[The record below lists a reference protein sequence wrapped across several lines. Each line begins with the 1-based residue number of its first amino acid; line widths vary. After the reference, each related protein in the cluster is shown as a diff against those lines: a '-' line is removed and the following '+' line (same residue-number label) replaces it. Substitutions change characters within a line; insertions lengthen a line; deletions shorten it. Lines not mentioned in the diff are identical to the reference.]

1 MAQSS
6 SSTLVVYVLVLCL
19 SCFSLIFSWRL
30 DACLVCVFCCGK
42 ILALIFVLVEKKV
55 FFFFF
60 QRLQI
65 ACTNS
70 SKLHSFTLSLSL
82 STLRLLYKI
91 IMISSLSV

>member
-42 ILALIFVLVEKKV
+42 ILALILVEKKV